1 MHDDKKEN
9 GAIVV
14 EASILLPIFI
24 FIFLTFFSV
33 VKICVIE
40 AKVQNALTNAAKQI
54 SSYSYVYSFTGAKGV
69 MDNLNNDTQAAKKD
83 IKENVVDNIVQFS
96 SGVDNVI
103 SSGKESFDEIQA
115 SGMDD
120 LKSTANSL
128 KEFAGDVQANK
139 AQIENS
145 AKKIFNYFKQF
156 KDPKK
161 IKEFLFSVVKMFASD
176 GAEILK
182 SMLGGILAEKLCV
195 MACTDDSDREFFE
208 NIDYSKS
215 QLFPGTS
222 NEIILVAEYSV
233 RIAPYIPVDLKY
245 TISQKAVTRGWLD
258 GDGGQIQRNGIKIT
272 ALPVKQ
278 KNKTYD
284 QSIYDRSREI
294 IGNKKKEFADKGYYE
309 VNGKN
314 NIMYKYETNEYAVIA
329 SSDPMY
335 GKEYGEEL
343 NRDEVEEMLLRNV
356 ATANEVNSHIKY
368 KKKDGNNTVIKD
380 FYPYER
386 GKEVPLQKTIYL
398 TVSEDDGVEDFVNE
412 VWNSIPDDKKDGV
425 KLVVKGEYGSHYKEY

>member
-1 MHDDKKEN
+1 M
-9 GAIVV
+9 
-14 EASILLPIFI
+14 
-24 FIFLTFFSV
+24 

-69 MDNLNNDTQAAKKD
+69 MDNLNNDAQAAKKD
-83 IKENVVDNIVQFS
+83 IKENVIDNIVQFS

-103 SSGKESFDEIQA
+103 SSGKESLDEIQA

-139 AQIENS
+139 SQVENS

-195 MACTDDSDREFFE
+195 MVCTDDSDREFFE

-294 IGNKKKEFADKGYYE
+294 IGNKKKEFAKNGYYE

-425 KLVVKGEYGSHYKEY
+425 RLVVKGEYGSHYKEY